1 MFGALCFGLIF
12 TVPNFYGEAPA
23 IQVSPGKP
31 TLKVEGA
38 AALEERLLRRFG
50 ADENL
55 RQAGLAVVLRLAL
68 GLDRLVVVLHVEGLQ
83 VVLELDV
90 QRALRRWQPHLERAL
105 APRDLVDLGDVLPH
119 VTVEEGLRE
128 RVARLA
134 ARLNSSMPADDW
146 DLLLEAFGASAQD
159 VQRDIAAVEAGMLDT
174 LDRDWDFS
182 GGMFFAFTVATSIGY
197 GSFCPKTQT
206 GRALTIVYA
215 IFAIPL
221 MIAAFTGLCNVLLG
235 MVANKLAGRKRD
247 LPAKTFRIL
256 DRDRSGTLDR
266 IEVAKALKLIG
277 LGHYSGKLATSG
289 KKRRFNEAWAK
300 VKPRKDDR
308 LDKDEFNR
316 LLRILVPD
324 EDHIHLQQAVAT
336 RGRLVDRSEERVGVE
351 KARDPDRPWQLQRV
365 RPISQLTDAVFHV
378 SPPADK
384 VLERCVR
391 NLPPARRNGA
401 VEERD
406 L

>member
-1 MFGALCFGLIF
+1 MGVLLA
-12 TVPNFYGEAPA
+12 
-23 IQVSPGKP
+23 Q
-31 TLKVEGA
+31 A
-38 AALEERLLRRFG
+38 AAAHQSVKNIYGSTSNDSRKTLSSQESDYLGVNGRK
-50 ADENL
+50 
-55 RQAGLAVVLRLAL
+55 VLHAL
-68 GLDRLVVVLHVEGLQ
+68 GLLCLNIISGVIFGVIFSLVEAPG
-83 VVLELDV
+83 EL
-90 QRALRRWQPHLERAL
+90 AE
-105 APRDLVDLGDVLPH
+105 
-119 VTVEEGLRE
+119 RE

-300 VKPRKDDR
+300 VKP
-308 LDKDEFNR
+308 
-316 LLRILVPD
+316 VSYT
-324 EDHIHLQQAVAT
+324 HLT
-336 RGRLVDRSEERVGVE
+336 
-351 KARDPDRPWQLQRV
+351 
-365 RPISQLTDAVFHV
+365 
-378 SPPADK
+378 
-384 VLERCVR
+384 
-391 NLPPARRNGA
+391 LPTICS
-401 VEERD
+401 V
-406 L
+406 